1 MQPEQSLEPVGLT
14 LRKRLDSRSL
24 VNLTSLC
31 IGLISGFLVI
41 PTFSLTLG
49 TPLFYVNRGLE
60 IPIATLVLTL
70 ALIIIWLSLFVLL
83 YVVFFVFAKIIS
95 QKLLTTLVIFVGSSY
110 FSFCAIYLNNLLAAL
125 PKVERLILVAI
136 LSMLVGFVSTKLLAH
151 RSLGTYLLSALL
163 IALIAQ
169 GLFNGNESAVKLPW
183 KSKVQYQPIDGS
195 PSVLFIVADE
205 TSYWAMLD
213 EKGLIRSG
221 LPNLQKLQGNSTTFL
236 NAYAATANTDF
247 SVPAILNGVGDVI
260 SKSEIYEAEK
270 NSLFGFFPD
279 SDSGFDR
286 FFSSEIFDTPCSP
299 SNTDCQG
306 HSAQYRYINY
316 LLDFTAV
323 VGKNNLVGLRQ
334 FFPSISGK
342 TKNYWDQSRA
352 VDEFENLKEFYKTSS
367 ESLKPKFA
375 FLHTLRTHS
384 PWNRDAVGNVI
395 WTTDHSEVGNFNNRE
410 LIAIKKQLYFSAIKS
425 FDTELGQVL
434 DLMKDLNQ
442 YDNTIV
448 VLTADHGFASNA
460 EQSLGEI
467 SGDGGRQGKT
477 VYQLWNEIAH
487 VPLLIKFPNQRESS
501 FVDGLRSLGSIASTV
516 VGYLD
521 GRWIDGSMP
530 MHDLNTGSSKDLIF
544 YDTTSGLDPKLSVG
558 FPDELEFSD
567 PWISA
572 DFPGADIATSI
583 GMSESLIGSKI
594 PKNYKRVPFV
604 LERFGLSSSPFE
616 LVSVVAEHCPHENS
630 PALLVADD
638 RITSS
643 VIFENPKPNRASLVG
658 WSISTAREDLEMWCP
673 ER

>member
-1 MQPEQSLEPVGLT
+1 
-14 LRKRLDSRSL
+14 
-24 VNLTSLC
+24 
-31 IGLISGFLVI
+31 
-41 PTFSLTLG
+41 
-49 TPLFYVNRGLE
+49 
-60 IPIATLVLTL
+60 
-70 ALIIIWLSLFVLL
+70 
-83 YVVFFVFAKIIS
+83 
-95 QKLLTTLVIFVGSSY
+95 
-110 FSFCAIYLNNLLAAL
+110 
-125 PKVERLILVAI
+125 
-136 LSMLVGFVSTKLLAH
+136 
-151 RSLGTYLLSALL
+151 
-163 IALIAQ
+163 
-169 GLFNGNESAVKLPW
+169 
-183 KSKVQYQPIDGS
+183 
-195 PSVLFIVADE
+195 
-205 TSYWAMLD
+205 
-213 EKGLIRSG
+213 
-221 LPNLQKLQGNSTTFL
+221 
-236 NAYAATANTDF
+236 
-247 SVPAILNGVGDVI
+247 
-260 SKSEIYEAEK
+260 
-270 NSLFGFFPD
+270 
-279 SDSGFDR
+279 
-286 FFSSEIFDTPCSP
+286 
-299 SNTDCQG
+299 
-306 HSAQYRYINY
+306 

-448 VLTADHGFASNA
+448 VLTSDHGFASNA

-516 VGYLD
+516 VGQLD
-521 GRWIDGSMP
+521 GRWIDGSSP

-544 YDTTSGLDPKLSVG
+544 SDTTSGLDPKLSVG
-558 FPDELEFSD
+558 FPDELEFFD

-572 DFPGADIATSI
+572 DFPGVDIATSI
-583 GMSESLIGSKI
+583 GMEESLIGSKI

-638 RITSS
+638 RIASS
-643 VIFENPKPNRASLVG
+643 VIFENPVPNRASLVG
-658 WSISTAREDLEMWCP
+658 WSISTSMEDLELWCP
-673 ER
+673 EK

>member
-1 MQPEQSLEPVGLT
+1 M
-14 LRKRLDSRSL
+14 
-24 VNLTSLC
+24 
-31 IGLISGFLVI
+31 
-41 PTFSLTLG
+41 FS
-49 TPLFYVNRGLE
+49 
-60 IPIATLVLTL
+60 
-70 ALIIIWLSLFVLL
+70 
-83 YVVFFVFAKIIS
+83 
-95 QKLLTTLVIFVGSSY
+95 
-110 FSFCAIYLNNLLAAL
+110 
-125 PKVERLILVAI
+125 
-136 LSMLVGFVSTKLLAH
+136 
-151 RSLGTYLLSALL
+151 
-163 IALIAQ
+163 
-169 GLFNGNESAVKLPW
+169 
-183 KSKVQYQPIDGS
+183 
-195 PSVLFIVADE
+195 
-205 TSYWAMLD
+205 
-213 EKGLIRSG
+213 
-221 LPNLQKLQGNSTTFL
+221 
-236 NAYAATANTDF
+236 
-247 SVPAILNGVGDVI
+247 
-260 SKSEIYEAEK
+260 
-270 NSLFGFFPD
+270 
-279 SDSGFDR
+279 FDR

-299 SNTDCQG
+299 SNTDCLG

-375 FLHTLRTHS
+375 FLHTLRTHNQ
-384 PWNRDAVGNVI
+384 WNRDAAGNVI

-448 VLTADHGFASNA
+448 VLTADHGFASNV

-487 VPLLIKFPNQRESS
+487 VPLLIKFANQRESL
-501 FVDGLRSLGSIASTV
+501 FVDGFRSLGSIASTV

-521 GRWIDGSMP
+521 GRWIDGSLP

-544 YDTTSGLDPKLSVG
+544 SDTTSGLDPKLSVG

-572 DFPGADIATSI
+572 DFPGASIATSI
-583 GMSESLIGSKI
+583 GIEESLIGNKI
-594 PKNYKRVPFV
+594 PQNYKRTPFV

-616 LVSVVAEHCPHENS
+616 LVSVVTERCPHENS
-630 PALLVADD
+630 PALLAADD
-638 RITSS
+638 RIASS
-643 VIFENPKPNRASLVG
+643 VIFENQVPNRASLVG
-658 WSISTAREDLEMWCP
+658 WSISTSVENLELWCP

>member
-1 MQPEQSLEPVGLT
+1 MQPEQLLDPVGFT
-14 LRKRLDSRSL
+14 LRRRLDSRSL
-24 VNLTSLC
+24 ANLTSLC
-31 IGLISGFLVI
+31 IGLIFGFLVI

-49 TPLFYVNRGLE
+49 TPLFYINRGLE
-60 IPIATLVLTL
+60 IPIATLVLSL
-70 ALIIIWLSLFVLL
+70 ALIIIWLSLFALL
-83 YVVFFVFAKIIS
+83 YVVFFVFAKMIS

-110 FSFCAIYLNNLLAAL
+110 FTFCAIFLNDLLGAL

-169 GLFNGNESAVKLPW
+169 GLFNGSESAVKLPW

-213 EKGLIRSG
+213 EKGLIRNG
-221 LPNLQKLQGNSTTFL
+221 LPNLKKLQGNSTTFL
-236 NAYAATANTDF
+236 NAYVATANTDF

-260 SKSEIYEAEK
+260 GRSEIYEAEK
-270 NSLFGFFPD
+270 NSLLGFFPD

-375 FLHTLRTHS
+375 FLHTLKTHNQ
-384 PWNRDAVGNVI
+384 WNSDAAGNVI

-410 LIAIKKQLYFSAIKS
+410 LIAIKKQLYFSAIKN
-425 FDTELGQVL
+425 FDTQLGQVL
-434 DLMKDLNQ
+434 DLLKTLDQ
-442 YDNTIV
+442 YDNTII
-448 VLTADHGFASNA
+448 VLTADHGFGFNA
-460 EQSLGEI
+460 DQSLGEI

-487 VPLLIKFPNQRESS
+487 VPLLIKYANQREPNLEK
-501 FVDGLRSLGSIASTV
+501 GIRSLGSVASTV
-516 VGYLD
+516 VGQLD
-521 GRWIDGSMP
+521 GRWVDGLMP
-530 MHDLNTGSSKDLIF
+530 MHDLTFGPSKELIF
-544 YDTTSGLDPKLSVG
+544 HDTTYGLDPKLSWG
-558 FPDELEFSD
+558 FPEISDFSD
-567 PWISA
+567 PWISI
-572 DFPGADIATSI
+572 DFPGINIATSI
-583 GMSESLIGSKI
+583 GIEGNMVGSKVPENYSRI
-594 PKNYKRVPFV
+594 PFE

-616 LVSVVAEHCPHENS
+616 LVSVVAERCPHEDS
-630 PALLVADD
+630 PALLAVDD
-638 RITSS
+638 RIVSS
-643 VIFENPKPNRASLVG
+643 VVFEDPVLNRVSLVG
-658 WSISTAREDLEMWCP
+658 WSISTSAEPLTLWCADK
-673 ER
+673 